1 MVSTS
6 ASARRS
12 PLHRRPRNS
21 GREAGLPVSIVNH
34 PWARYTLGMQP
45 TKEQATENKKR
56 RSGPHLPLPAQL
68 LPPSPFRFPLLRPCS
83 LPGQSWRRTG
93 QSPATARPAACRPLI
108 DCTDLYH
115 PHRDPGDNVDLLA
128 AYALPE
134 VDLKAVILDVTQQ
147 YRTEG
152 GRRDAGFIPVL
163 QLNSIFNRNVP
174 CGVTPYAKMKSPDDP
189 MLGAAPLPAIRRGI
203 AASRVVRS

>member
-1 MVSTS
+1 MIVAAIVLCGSILAADVALAGDGGS
-6 ASARRS
+6 PRR
-12 PLHRRPRNS
+12 
-21 GREAGLPVSIVNH
+21 V
-34 PWARYTLGMQP
+34 
-45 TKEQATENKKR
+45 
-56 RSGPHLPLPAQL
+56 
-68 LPPSPFRFPLLRPCS
+68 
-83 LPGQSWRRTG
+83 
-93 QSPATARPAACRPLI
+93 PLI

-115 PHRDPGDNVDLLA
+115 PHQDPGDNVDLVA

-174 CGVTPYAKMKSPDDP
+174 CGVTPYAKMKSPGDTMP
-189 MLGAAPLPAIRRGI
+189 GRSPLSAVRRGI
-203 AASRVVRS
+203 AAESAAGRQRAGRDRQLRFDPRHRGGL